1 MMYKVGIVDDTDEL
15 LDDYKVRLKR
25 EAIELIVAPEG
36 SMGDIKE
43 WIVQEKIKSILID
56 YQLSSKYLMGQ
67 NWHFI
72 WKMRCRE
79 CRILY

>member
-56 YQLSSKYLMGQ
+56 YQLSSK
-67 NWHFI
+67 
-72 WKMRCRE
+72 
-79 CRILY
+79 